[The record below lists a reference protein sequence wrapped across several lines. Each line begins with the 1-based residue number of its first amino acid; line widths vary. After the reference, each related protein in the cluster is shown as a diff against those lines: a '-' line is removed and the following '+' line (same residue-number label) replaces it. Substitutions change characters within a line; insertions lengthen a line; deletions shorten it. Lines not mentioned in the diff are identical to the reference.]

1 MKKISTNELSS
12 SGFGCVPCYDCA
24 KTFNVRRLTK
34 QAAQPLNETRV
45 NKCRRIRAWLYEAL
59 RSHFSLN
66 ADWVQNHIANCPKC
80 QRRFACV
87 SRVNLALS
95 LIKSQPHKLDLLM
108 RANKQAIG
116 VLKHSLRE
124 ASKAQKLKIIQ
135 PEPKLLEICNVHKSS
150 AANVAACIA
159 ILFLMKTGI
168 FSITDTVQTQGQKA
182 VKQYYVNQ
190 VGKDLANDIF
200 TAGQG

>member
-1 MKKISTNELSS
+1 MKKTSTNKLT
-12 SGFGCVPCYDCA
+12 
-24 KTFNVRRLTK
+24 TFSDGLEEGRI
-34 QAAQPLNETRV
+34 
-45 NKCRRIRAWLYEAL
+45 NKCRRIRAWLHEAL

-80 QRRFACV
+80 QRRFASV

-124 ASKAQKLKIIQ
+124 APKAQKLKTIQ

-159 ILFLMKTGI
+159 ILFLMKTGV
-168 FSITDTVQTQGQKA
+168 FYSVDTFQDQGKKA
-182 VKQYYVNQ
+182 IKQYYINEI
-190 VGKDLANDIF
+190 GEDLASDIF
-200 TAGQG
+200 HG